1 MQLTSILTCFEMIS
15 KTQISFKNFRVCSL
29 FFWSEFFFRKISPNF
44 EFSKKK
50 PIFFCWI
57 RVKTCNG
64 QFQIST
70 FWFFDLGRSD
80 RLKNK
85 KILRKKSKHSKK
97 SNILHCLMFTV
108 VSAPFFFR
116 WNINLIKTHFLC
128 ALYKRV
134 HINWGDTWFFSNG
147 IKHTQ
152 HKSHFMWR
160 IQRKRTATQERKQ
173 IKLRILNT
181 ATGSTSI
188 GQRVWAKKWPIQQQI
203 RKKPWCWGG
212 GFYPIIF
219 HTTWKSGSNS

>member
-1 MQLTSILTCFEMIS
+1 MNSYTTVWI
-15 KTQISFKNFRVCSL
+15 QIFL
-29 FFWSEFFFRKISPNF
+29 Y
-44 EFSKKK
+44 
-50 PIFFCWI
+50 
-57 RVKTCNG
+57 
-64 QFQIST
+64 
-70 FWFFDLGRSD
+70 
-80 RLKNK
+80 
-85 KILRKKSKHSKK
+85 
-97 SNILHCLMFTV
+97 LMFTV

-134 HINWGDTWFFSNG
+134 HINWGDTWFFSNE

-152 HKSHFMWR
+152 HKSHFLWR

-212 GFYPIIF
+212 GVLSHYFPHHLKIGVEF
-219 HTTWKSGSNS
+219 LVFKKHQKGSFLSL